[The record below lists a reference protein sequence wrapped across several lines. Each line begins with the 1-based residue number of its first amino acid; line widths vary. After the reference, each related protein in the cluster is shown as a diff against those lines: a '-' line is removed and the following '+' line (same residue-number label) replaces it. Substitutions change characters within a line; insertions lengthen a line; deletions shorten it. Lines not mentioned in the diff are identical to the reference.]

1 MTSEARFLVNAIVV
15 PLGILLPIG
24 TCVFAWFK
32 GGGAERYGA
41 ALFWLSG
48 LGTLGFE
55 MVTGQATPVLEELFL
70 DMAVA
75 IGFLALAIRYNNL
88 WLGAAMMVKGLQLAV
103 HSTHLTDGEDPY
115 FAGFNLYAASLNL
128 VSLLICLILLGG
140 TFAAIRRRKR
150 ERLAPAEPRPDPP
163 IQRRLSPR
171 ERLARG

>member
-1 MTSEARFLVNAIVV
+1 MATSEARFLINAIVV
-15 PLGILLPIG
+15 PLGIALPIG

-41 ALFWLSG
+41 ALFWISG

-75 IGFLALAIRYNNL
+75 IGFLALSIRYNNL

-115 FAGFNLYAASLNL
+115 LAGFNLYAASLNL
-128 VSLLICLILLGG
+128 ISLLICGILIGG
-140 TFAAIRRRKR
+140 TVSSIRRRMR
-150 ERLAPAEPRPDPP
+150 ERREAVSPKPELLL
-163 IQRRLSPR
+163 RRAGPR
-171 ERLARG
+171 ERLIA